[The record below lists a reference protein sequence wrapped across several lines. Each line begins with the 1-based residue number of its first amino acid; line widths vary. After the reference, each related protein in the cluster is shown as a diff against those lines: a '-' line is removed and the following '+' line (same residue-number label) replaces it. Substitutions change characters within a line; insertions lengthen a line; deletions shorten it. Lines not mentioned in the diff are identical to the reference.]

1 MGMFLHV
8 PRCLAAGCLCVV
20 SHKIPTT
27 MERFGE
33 SVLKQA
39 VLSVQKTLPCAVME
53 RSAEDFSAVLGG
65 PAAM

>member
-1 MGMFLHV
+1 M
-8 PRCLAAGCLCVV
+8 GCLCVV

-53 RSAEDFSAVLGG
+53 RAAEDFSAVLGG